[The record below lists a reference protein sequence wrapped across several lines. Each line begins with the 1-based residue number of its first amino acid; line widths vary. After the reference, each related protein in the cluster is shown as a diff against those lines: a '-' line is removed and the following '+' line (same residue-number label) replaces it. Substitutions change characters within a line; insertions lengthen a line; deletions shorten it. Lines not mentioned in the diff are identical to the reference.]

1 MAEHEGE
8 IAPLDV
14 KMEPSPGPSV
24 LHDFGCTH
32 DPCRCRPQPAH
43 EGDLTGRVSALTP
56 VEMLRL
62 DQWAEALTWTFEDG
76 LYLVGSVLT
85 RRDPRDVDVRC
96 RIPDDD
102 PLLDRDRGRVVNVAM
117 SVWAQQSTGLNID
130 FQFQSISEF
139 AMHREAGKPVN
150 PLGTRWRTLRRAPL
164 SDRFQSPQE
173 GTQ

>member
-1 MAEHEGE
+1 MGEHSGE

-164 SDRFQSPQE
+164 SDSFETPAKGS
-173 GTQ
+173 